1 MDKETR
7 GKMVEEWGLAGFSQ
21 EEQDEFIDKIGQAL
35 YQSVVMR
42 ATDEMSDEQQDIF
55 ETFLE
60 QAGEKADLFT
70 VLDYLHTNVQ
80 GFDDMLAEE
89 TEKLKKELL
98 AAAA

>member
-7 GKMVEEWGLAGFSQ
+7 EKMVAEWGLGAFTPEQ
-21 EEQDEFIDKIGQAL
+21 QDEFIDKIGQAL

-42 ATDEMSDEQQDIF
+42 ATDEMSDEEQEVF

-60 QAGEKADLFT
+60 QAGDKADLFT
-70 VLDYLHTNVQ
+70 VLDYLHQNVT
-80 GFDDMLAEE
+80 GFDEMLAEE

-98 AAAA
+98 NPAA

>member
-7 GKMVEEWGLAGFSQ
+7 EKMVEEWGLAGFS
-21 EEQDEFIDKIGQAL
+21 EKEQDDFIDKIGQAL

-42 ATDEMSDEQQDIF
+42 ATDEMTDEEQEVF

-70 VLDYLHTNVQ
+70 VLDYLHQNVQ

-89 TEKLKKELL
+89 TEKLKKEVLTP
-98 AAAA
+98 AA